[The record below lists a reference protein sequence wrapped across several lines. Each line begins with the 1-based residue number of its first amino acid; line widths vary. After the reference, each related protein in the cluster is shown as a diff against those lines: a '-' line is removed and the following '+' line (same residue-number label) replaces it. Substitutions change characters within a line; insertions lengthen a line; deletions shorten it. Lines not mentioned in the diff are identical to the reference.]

1 MTFNKNQIKLLES
14 IGINALILVGSQAQ
28 GIASKTSD
36 FDFLILGPKSAKA
49 YDALYDLL
57 SEKINKL
64 VDIDIVFESDASME
78 LKSHA
83 VKYGLVLYEKK
94 SNIFANFKEH
104 VIIDYADFA
113 YLRKIFQEA
122 TLSRIP

>member
-1 MTFNKNQIKLLES
+1 MKFNEHQIKILDS
-14 IGINALILVGSQAQ
+14 SGIKALVLFGSQAQ
-28 GIASKTSD
+28 GIAGRTSD
-36 FDFLILGPKSAKA
+36 FDFLVLGPKSAKV

-64 VDIDIVFESDASME
+64 TNIDIVFESEAPME

-113 YLRKIFQEA
+113 YLRRIFQEA